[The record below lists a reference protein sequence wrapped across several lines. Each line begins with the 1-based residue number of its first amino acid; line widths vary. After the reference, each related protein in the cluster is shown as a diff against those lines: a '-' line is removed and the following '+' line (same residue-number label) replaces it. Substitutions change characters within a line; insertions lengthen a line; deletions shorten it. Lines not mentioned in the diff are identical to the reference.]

1 MYVYLKKKKISKM
14 ITKIQKYEMKYCSA
28 DFNSWD
34 YCFFMMRILKK
45 RETIQWWVNQQK
57 YLRFR

>member
-1 MYVYLKKKKISKM
+1 MSGNFVSMYVYLKNKKISKM

-34 YCFFMMRILKK
+34 YCFFMMRKLTK
-45 RETIQWWVNQQK
+45 RETIQW
-57 YLRFR
+57 